1 MLDFQA
7 EALRHPPGHTNLEA
21 NDSVKFERQKHI
33 GVSSGGLKTNRSKE
47 KREERKDPSQN
58 RGIFQLDVW
67 QRGGSVMEG
76 NLRRSK

>member
-21 NDSVKFERQKHI
+21 NDSVKFKRQKHI

-58 RGIFQLDVW
+58 QGIFQLDVW